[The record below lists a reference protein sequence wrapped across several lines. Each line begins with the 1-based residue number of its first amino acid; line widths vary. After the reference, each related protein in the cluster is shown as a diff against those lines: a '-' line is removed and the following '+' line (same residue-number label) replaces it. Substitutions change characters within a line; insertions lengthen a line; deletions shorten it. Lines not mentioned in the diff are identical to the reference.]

1 MAKTSE
7 LLNRRGCG
15 GILTPLPTCQP
26 VAFNCSLS
34 VTRVLGKVTVSPVF
48 LQAGSPAPGALS
60 PGLSRVFLTH
70 ESPGQ
75 QHTCSSP
82 VQGPPGTVRPRSRVH
97 SACYPLPQVL
107 RGRLWGRRKWRN
119 CSDAGCVQRTRAGLP
134 ACSGSQ
140 CQAPQLRRAHG
151 PCACSGQAFPEQG
164 SCVWSFAMK
173 REPPSH

>member
-60 PGLSRVFLTH
+60 PGPSRVFLTH

-107 RGRLWGRRKWRN
+107 RGRCGGGG
-119 CSDAGCVQRTRAGLP
+119 SGGTAVTRDV
-134 ACSGSQ
+134 CSGHELACRPARGLSARPLSSVVLTGLVPARGRLSQ
-140 CQAPQLRRAHG
+140 NKEAVFGLSQ
-151 PCACSGQAFPEQG
+151 
-164 SCVWSFAMK
+164 
-173 REPPSH
+173 